1 MEKIKLVES
10 FNLPTNGIKIEE
22 FNGEMLTEA
31 QGETYKAKGVI
42 RGIPCTNWK
51 KNLNGRLYP
60 RSLWEKVLKEGEG
73 SLAFL
78 DHADGEPSL
87 KNLTAVWKN
96 ARIDEKNECVRA
108 DAYLIGQRGA
118 EILEAVKLNG
128 KIGTST
134 VGYGVYEENP
144 YELDKYPEAKE
155 GVKIVKTE
163 DYELSSWGD
172 FVVTPSAQGAYAN
185 YGIVEDSTQK
195 ETKNTQIEENIT
207 NKKETTNS
215 IETFT
220 NKSEINEN
228 EVIKMDKLQEMTFK
242 NHVNHVLKLA
252 EDKTPIEAIGMLQGI
267 EVPVEMEVVQSK
279 ISESIS
285 KYEVMIEAERKA
297 TQEKLNEKTD
307 KVESLE
313 KELAEKE
320 SKVTELTEAVEK
332 ADAVLKEAG
341 ATEVSELKENFETLK
356 ENFEKIE
363 GDKEKL
369 ISERANMVDDL
380 KKFVEQTEMR
390 DFDIK
395 KLKEEKNKFQE
406 DSKTLYDK
414 LMEAEGYIKSANEN
428 LKEYGFEWIVE
439 EADKDKEDEDDKS
452 KEDKDEDAKKGDDK
466 EDKEDK
472 DADDKDKKKDK
483 EDEDDKKDAKKESVI
498 PEIDEI
504 AFIYEKKAKE
514 FPMLENYKEEI
525 LESATAY
532 EAVKKIIDLVEK
544 NSEKNSTTFKFNE
557 NVKVKEYKFG
567 EQ

>member
-1 MEKIKLVES
+1 
-10 FNLPTNGIKIEE
+10 
-22 FNGEMLTEA
+22 
-31 QGETYKAKGVI
+31 
-42 RGIPCTNWK
+42 
-51 KNLNGRLYP
+51 
-60 RSLWEKVLKEGEG
+60 
-73 SLAFL
+73 
-78 DHADGEPSL
+78 
-87 KNLTAVWKN
+87 
-96 ARIDEKNECVRA
+96 
-108 DAYLIGQRGA
+108 
-118 EILEAVKLNG
+118 
-128 KIGTST
+128 
-134 VGYGVYEENP
+134 
-144 YELDKYPEAKE
+144 LDKYKDYVKE
-155 GVKIVKTE
+155 GISVV
-163 DYELSSWGD
+163 DPSNFELSHLADWV
-172 FVVTPSAQGAYAN
+172 FQPSAYGAEAN
-185 YGIVEDSTQK
+185 LANNPVIIPESTQK

-252 EDKTPIEAIGMLQGI
+252 EGKTPIEAIGMLKDI

-285 KYEVMIEAERKA
+285 KYETMIEAERKDA
-297 TQEKLNEKTD
+297 QEKLQEKTD

-313 KELAEKE
+313 KDITEKDA
-320 SKVTELTEAVEK
+320 KIAELTEAVEK

-369 ISERANMVDDL
+369 ISERAIMVDDL

-452 KEDKDEDAKKGDDK
+452 KEDKDEDAKKGD
-466 EDKEDK
+466 DKEDK

-567 EQ
+567 E